1 MNQTNVVFLLPVP
14 VQLDIEWLV
23 PRRKGVRTEQVGS
36 RHWNLIKVPVT
47 GTWERPQL
55 RVFGDSTL
63 KMPSLVRKP
72 SPMLTRVSVKPI

>member
-14 VQLDIEWLV
+14 VQLDIERLV
-23 PRRKGVRTEQVGS
+23 PRRKGMRTEQIGS
-36 RHWNLIKVPVT
+36 RHWNLGKTPNC
-47 GTWERPQL
+47 EF
-55 RVFGDSTL
+55 FGDSTL

>member
-14 VQLDIEWLV
+14 VQLDIERLV
-23 PRRKGVRTEQVGS
+23 PRRKGVRTEQIGS
-36 RHWNLIKVPVT
+36 GHWNLGKTPNASC
-47 GTWERPQL
+47 
-55 RVFGDSTL
+55 GDCTL